1 MLTKLPKLKGR
12 SMANRTQLYRKGMPA
27 KYSKGLS
34 PRVAAAR
41 KKYFDELK
49 KKQKEGRA
57 TKADYDKKAPG
68 D

>member
-1 MLTKLPKLKGR
+1 
-12 SMANRTQLYRKGMPA
+12 MANRTQLYRKGMPA

-34 PRVAAAR
+34 PRQAAAR
-41 KKYFDELK
+41 AKYFKMLA
-49 KKQKEGRA
+49 KKQKEGRT